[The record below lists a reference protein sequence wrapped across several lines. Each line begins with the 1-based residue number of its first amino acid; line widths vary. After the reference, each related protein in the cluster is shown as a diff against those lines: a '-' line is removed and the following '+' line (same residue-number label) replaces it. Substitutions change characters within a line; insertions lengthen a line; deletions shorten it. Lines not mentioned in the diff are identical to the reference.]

1 MSCSVCLRYLIGEDR
16 EDHEAYVYI
25 DSDLQEKEYH
35 EVESWGHM
43 PKDMV
48 IDYFELEEDA
58 SILEG
63 YGDDEEFET
72 TTLSFSNIEDFK
84 NRPSYLM
91 FYNVPLK
98 TTCCN

>member
-1 MSCSVCLRYLIGEDR
+1 
-16 EDHEAYVYI
+16 
-25 DSDLQEKEYH
+25 
-35 EVESWGHM
+35 M